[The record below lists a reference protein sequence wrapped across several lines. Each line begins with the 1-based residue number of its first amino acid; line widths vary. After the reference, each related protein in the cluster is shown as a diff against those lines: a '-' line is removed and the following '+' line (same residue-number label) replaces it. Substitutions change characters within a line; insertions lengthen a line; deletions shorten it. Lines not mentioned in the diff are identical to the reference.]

1 MLARLEAEIPVG
13 DGWRYE
19 PKWDGF
25 RAIVFRDVDD
35 FRIDS
40 RNALRLDRYFPE
52 VVAALAASLPP
63 KAVLDGEIIIAGEGG
78 LDFDALQLRLHP
90 ADSRVQKLA
99 KEIPASFV
107 AFDVLHDGEADL
119 RERPLE
125 ERRARLAEIVSSG
138 PSTLI
143 TPQTSDP
150 AEAAGWFE
158 RFEGAGLDGVIAKQ
172 ASGTYVANKRLWV
185 KVKHKRTADVV
196 VGGYRMSKDGKTL
209 GSMLLGLYDDEG
221 ALHHVGFAASFTA
234 PKRREHLAALEPLA
248 GGHSFGGYGDWE
260 GEARVPGG
268 GSRWSRGRDEEWISV
283 EAKLVCEVAFDHM
296 QGDRFR
302 HGARFLRWRPDKDPR
317 ECTYD
322 QIANPRP
329 FSLEEIRRLS

>member
-1 MLARLEAEIPVG
+1 MLARLEADIPMG
-13 DGWRYE
+13 ALWRYE

-25 RAIVFRDVDD
+25 RAIVFRDGGD

-40 RNALRLDRYFPE
+40 RNSLRLDRYFPE
-52 VVAALAASLPP
+52 VVEALAASTPP
-63 KAVLDGEIIIAGEGG
+63 QVVLDGEIIIAGSEG

-90 ADSRVQKLA
+90 AESRVRKLA

-119 RERPLE
+119 QSHSLD
-125 ERRARLAEIVSSG
+125 ERRARLAEIISPG
-138 PSTLI
+138 PSILV

-150 AEAAGWFE
+150 AEAETWFE

-172 ASGTYVANKRLWV
+172 ASGTYVPNKRLWV
-185 KVKHKRTADVV
+185 KVKHKRTADCVI
-196 VGGYRMSKDGKTL
+196 GGYRMSKDGKTL
-209 GSMLLGLYDDEG
+209 GSLLLGLYDDAG
-221 ALHHVGFAASFTA
+221 VLHHVGFSASFAA
-234 PKRREHLAALEPLA
+234 PKRRELLAMVEPLA
-248 GGHSFGGYGDWE
+248 GGHSFGGYE
-260 GEARVPGG
+260 GSEGRVPGG
-268 GSRWSRGRDEEWISV
+268 GSRWSRGRDEEWITV
-283 EAKLVCEVAFDHM
+283 EPKLVCEVAFDHM

-322 QIANPRP
+322 QIAQPRP
-329 FSLEEIRRLS
+329 FSLEEIRRLR